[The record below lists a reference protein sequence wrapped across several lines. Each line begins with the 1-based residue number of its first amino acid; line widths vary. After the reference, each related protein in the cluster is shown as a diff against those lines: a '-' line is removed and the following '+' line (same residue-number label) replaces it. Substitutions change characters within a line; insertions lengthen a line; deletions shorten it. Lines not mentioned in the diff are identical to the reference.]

1 MADKPVTSRE
11 LDDLKRQVQY
21 LQKDTSALKR
31 ANDLAV
37 QLDGVEKRV
46 SKDIVDISAQIVQ
59 LRKDFEAYK
68 GTMTSELYFLKQELK
83 K

>member
-46 SKDIVDISAQIVQ
+46 SKEIADISAQIVQ
-59 LRKDFEAYK
+59 LRKDFEAHK
-68 GTMTSELYFLKQELK
+68 GTMISELYFLKQELK